1 MPWKAFMHALYLG
14 IDTNKILTLVSGLDY
29 GLDYGLDLV
38 LEFGMDSRINIVFQ
52 NLPNL
57 LTV

>member
-1 MPWKAFMHALYLG
+1 MHALYLG